1 MASQPAATDS
11 APQPAQKLKQML
23 LTDRLKKHLGDT
35 LHADL
40 SGDEPEYRLYI
51 KVLLPPRSRGRPE
64 DMSKLLTFLNES
76 QHPDCIGRK
85 TTCETLT
92 LWINELREVGIKE
105 NERLI
110 GDSESGR
117 SSVTE
122 VQPEYIKVWADLMQ
136 LHDDG
141 KKEAVKITR
150 YNRVPDHLVGK
161 VQLITV
167 NSALLPDPRSIGA
180 GAGKIYQAEA
190 IQMVLKR
197 KQDALA
203 KQAEEGDTSGKTRE
217 HIETKRRVGAA
228 DGGQGRDNI
237 ELAMVSLLQAKE
249 RKAGTD
255 AARLAFEERK
265 EMNARLDKYTE
276 SP

>member
-1 MASQPAATDS
+1 MPIFRGMS
-11 APQPAQKLKQML
+11 
-23 LTDRLKKHLGDT
+23 
-35 LHADL
+35 
-40 SGDEPEYRLYI
+40 LYS
-51 KVLLPPRSRGRPE
+51 KVLFPPRLRGRPK
-64 DMSKLLTFLNES
+64 DMGKLLTFLNES

-161 VQLITV
+161 VQLAM
-167 NSALLPDPRSIGA
+167 NL
-180 GAGKIYQAEA
+180 IYHTPATTPLFASPSHSQ
-190 IQMVLKR
+190 
-197 KQDALA
+197 
-203 KQAEEGDTSGKTRE
+203 TR
-217 HIETKRRVGAA
+217 
-228 DGGQGRDNI
+228 Q
-237 ELAMVSLLQAKE
+237 SS
-249 RKAGTD
+249 
-255 AARLAFEERK
+255 
-265 EMNARLDKYTE
+265 TE
-276 SP
+276 STPSQARSQSDRGSGLA